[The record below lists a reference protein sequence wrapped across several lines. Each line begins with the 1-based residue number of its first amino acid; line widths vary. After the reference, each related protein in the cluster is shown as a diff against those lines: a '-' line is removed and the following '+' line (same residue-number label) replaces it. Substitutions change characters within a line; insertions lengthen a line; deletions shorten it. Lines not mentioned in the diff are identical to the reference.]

1 MIILVLWED
10 YFIGRVEN
18 AWWRARM
25 DAERP
30 VRSLLY
36 DPGKRGEWPGLGV
49 RDKWREVEVLKGK
62 KHWRWVLKGR
72 EVS

>member
-1 MIILVLWED
+1 
-10 YFIGRVEN
+10 
-18 AWWRARM
+18 M

-36 DPGKRGEWPGLGV
+36 GPGKRGEWPGLGV
-49 RDKWREVEVLKGK
+49 RDKRREVEVLKGK